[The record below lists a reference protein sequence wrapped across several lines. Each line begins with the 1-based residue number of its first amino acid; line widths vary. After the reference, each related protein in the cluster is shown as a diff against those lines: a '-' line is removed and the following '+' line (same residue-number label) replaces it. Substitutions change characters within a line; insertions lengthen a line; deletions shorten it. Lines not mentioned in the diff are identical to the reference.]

1 MVGECKQTNLDTLF
15 HLMME
20 QEMEKISMLKIKEV
34 FRLKYESKLS
44 ARKISRALNISHTV
58 VNRYIKRFEDLS
70 LSYEVLMLLSDK
82 EIVSKL
88 FDMESKPSK
97 YPIPDWSKIH
107 QELRSKIVT
116 LELLH
121 EEYRNDYPEGHYGY
135 TWFCNTYKA
144 YAKKLSPSMRQI
156 HKAGEKVFI
165 DFSGV
170 RQAIADPLTGE
181 IQYAEIFV
189 AVLGASGYPFVIAVP
204 SQKKADFIYAH
215 NAMFKAFDG
224 VPELLVPD
232 NLKSAVTRVDR
243 YEPDLNP
250 DYVKLAEH
258 YSTAIM
264 PARGYKPQDK
274 SLVEN
279 GVKLMQRWL
288 LARLRHTTFYSIAQ
302 LNNKINELMPLYRN
316 KKMKRLGVSR
326 QELFNT
332 IDKPALKPLPANDYE
347 YKELK
352 LLKVSIDYHIQLDY
366 VLYSV
371 PYQLIHKK
379 VEVWFSTK
387 MVSIYFEGKEVAT
400 HPRLYRRGAYSTQK
414 AHMSSAHQKYL
425 EWSPGRIMNWGLTI
439 GKHTSKLLQTIM
451 ERKPHPEMGYRSCLG
466 VMRIFEKHKEKG
478 VSEEQLDEIASYAL
492 RYQKFRLKQIKEL
505 LKSPPQEQEDAMAV
519 ALLETHENV
528 RGSSYYE

>member
-1 MVGECKQTNLDTLF
+1 
-15 HLMME
+15 MME

-34 FRLKYESKLS
+34 LRLKYEAKLS
-44 ARKISRALNISHTV
+44 ARKISKALNISHTV
-58 VNRYIKRFEDLS
+58 INQYIKRFESLS
-70 LSYEVLMLLSDK
+70 LSYEEIMKLSNK
-82 EIVSKL
+82 EMIHKL
-88 FDMESKPSK
+88 FGSLSKPGK
-97 YPIPDWSKIH
+97 YPIPDWNKIH
-107 QELRSKIVT
+107 QALRSKIVT
-116 LELLH
+116 LDLLH
-121 EEYRNDYPEGHYGY
+121 EEYRNDYPDGHYGY
-135 TWFCNTYKA
+135 TWFCNRYKA

-170 RQAIADPLTGE
+170 RQAIADPITGE

-215 NAMFKAFDG
+215 NEMFKAFDG

-232 NLKSAVTRVDR
+232 NLKSAVTRADR

-258 YSTAIM
+258 YGTAIM

-279 GVKLMQRWL
+279 GVKLVQRWL
-288 LARLRHTTFYSIAQ
+288 LARLRHTTFYSIVQ
-302 LNNKINELMPLYRN
+302 LNKAINELMPLYRN
-316 KKMKRLGVSR
+316 KKMKRLGISR
-326 QELFNT
+326 QELFDT
-332 IDKPALKPLPANDYE
+332 IDKPSLKPLPASDYE

-352 LLKVSIDYHIQLDY
+352 LLKVSIDYHIQLDH

-400 HPRLYRRGAYSTQK
+400 HPRLYKRGAYSTQK

-425 EWSPGRIMNWGLTI
+425 EWSPGRIMNWGLTV
-439 GKHTSKLLQTIM
+439 GRHTSKLLQTIM
-451 ERKPHPEMGYRSCLG
+451 KRKPHPEMGYRSCLG
-466 VMRIFEKHKEKG
+466 LMRTFEKHKEKG
-478 VSEEQLDEIASYAL
+478 MSEEQLDEIASYAL
-492 RYQKFRLKQIKEL
+492 RYQKFRLKQIKAL
-505 LKSPPQEQEDAMAV
+505 LQTLPKEQEDDTAV
-519 ALLETHENV
+519 ALLRDHENV